1 MGGHKPSP
9 IDQGPSL
16 SRDRD
21 PRSERDDRNTQ
32 SPSRRRSVDSHRER
46 SEDQTGSEAHAAPWF
61 GRDRK
66 CISPPPKDIRGLD
79 SSSSQQALLTAL
91 SPVLLSLT
99 NLITLDMSPTTGANT
114 AQVQEELMLCQ
125 TWSKYCG
132 LRKVVFPSGDVW
144 IQPFE
149 EFELSGENGRW
160 VLVGGN
166 DIVSPSSS
174 NADRSRRTSSE
185 FANTD
190 NVAGV
195 HDNPPEGEFPPP
207 SLTVSVR

>member
-1 MGGHKPSP
+1 MY
-9 IDQGPSL
+9 L
-16 SRDRD
+16 SR
-21 PRSERDDRNTQ
+21 SK
-32 SPSRRRSVDSHRER
+32 
-46 SEDQTGSEAHAAPWF
+46 DQ
-61 GRDRK
+61 
-66 CISPPPKDIRGLD
+66 RGLD
-79 SSSSQQALLTAL
+79 RLSSQQALLTAL

-144 IQPFE
+144 IQPSE
-149 EFELSGENGRW
+149 KPELSGESGRW

-166 DIVSPSSS
+166 DTASPSSS
-174 NADRSRRTSSE
+174 SADKSRRSSSE

-195 HDNPPEGEFPPP
+195 HGNPPEGELPCPAN
-207 SLTVSVR
+207 SVR